1 MPRFSRCQFVVTW
14 NASGSLAE
22 VAQRL
27 GQPIRSVSSR
37 GVAYRRAGLL
47 LKPLPKRPSPLHLES
62 AARLA
67 ALRQLHE
74 GDGCRLWTGNVDKR
88 GHGRVKV
95 RGVEAPVHRVAYEH
109 AHGPVP
115 PGHEV
120 RQTCKN
126 PLCTAPAHLVAVQR
140 RGEAHQLAKLT
151 DAQAAEM
158 RRKYGRPDLRPD
170 RRTGGRPADDKTC
183 EEIGREF
190 GISTG
195 GACRILKGRSYHA
208 GPELPHRPARSA

>member
-1 MPRFSRCQFVVTW
+1 MPRFSRCQFVAIW

-67 ALRQLHE
+67 SLRQPHE
-74 GDGCRLWTGNVDKR
+74 GDGCRLWAGNVDKR

-95 RGVEAPVHRVAYEH
+95 CGVEAHVHRVAYEH
-109 AHGPVP
+109 AHGPIP

-140 RGEAHQLAKLT
+140 RGEFHQLAKLT

-158 RRKYGRPDLRPD
+158 RKKYRHRVLRRGRRPGP
-170 RRTGGRPADDKTC
+170 RAANDKTC

-190 GISTG
+190 GISKGT
-195 GACRILKGRSYHA
+195 ACRILKRRSYQA
-208 GPELPHRPARSA
+208 G